1 MDFISTR
8 SMSKDLIEE
17 ILRSAKR
24 FEPKK
29 DFSQTLKGKVL
40 ATLFF
45 EPSTRTQ
52 FSFQSAME
60 RLGGSVLGF
69 STIEG
74 TSIKKGETLVDTIR
88 IISGY
93 ADAIAIR
100 HSKEG
105 AAKLAADI
113 SPVPIINAG
122 DGSHDHPTQ
131 TLLDLFTIKNN
142 FKDFDG
148 LNIGICG
155 DLRYGRTGR
164 PLSIALSNW
173 RVKLHYISPPQLSM
187 DGGTIKFLRDKG
199 VQVKEVLKMED
210 AIKELDVLYMTRIQ
224 QERFPTEEEY
234 LKFKG
239 VYVVDKRIM
248 SMAKEDMIVMHPL
261 PRVDEIAMEVD
272 DDPRAKYFE
281 QARDGVPVRMAVL
294 NKAITDSK

>member
-8 SMSKDLIEE
+8 SMSKDLIEDV
-17 ILRSAKR
+17 LKSAKK

-69 STIEG
+69 SSVEG
-74 TSIKKGETLVDTIR
+74 TAVKKGENLVDTIK
-88 IISGY
+88 IISSY
-93 ADAIAIR
+93 VDAIAIR

-105 AAKLAADI
+105 SAKLAADI
-113 SPVPIINAG
+113 SPVPVINAG

-131 TLLDLFTIKNN
+131 TLLDLFTIKDH
-142 FKDFDG
+142 FKGFDG
-148 LNIGICG
+148 LNVGMCG

-173 RVKLHYISPPQLSM
+173 NVNLHYISPPQLSM
-187 DGGTIKFLRDKG
+187 DKGTIKFLRDKKLR
-199 VQVKEVLKMED
+199 VNEVLRMED
-210 AIKELDVLYMTRIQ
+210 VIKELDVLYMTRIQ

-239 VYVVDKRIM
+239 VYVVDPKLM

-261 PRVDEIAMEVD
+261 PRVDEISVEVD
-272 DDPRAKYFE
+272 SDPRAKYFE
-281 QARDGVPVRMAVL
+281 QAKNGIPVRMAVL
-294 NKAITDSK
+294 NKAITEAK